1 MDTSNSNQDHDSHVA
16 EQTEDDNAY
25 MPPSPSMSE
34 SSMIFERNVED
45 PSYLYKTVSNNA
57 ANSLSRH
64 SSRTSLF
71 NHNNSSNRNFHNL
84 SQKSSAVNL
93 HLQPSRTNESIASY
107 QTYNPDFIV
116 QTPLDHRRTIENF
129 VPPALDAGCSIV
141 TDEAT
146 GLDDVDMVY
155 SRRPST
161 IGLDRALGRTR
172 SLSSQSFDNEASPA
186 HPRSPNEHGSR
197 LLRFYSYADMLS
209 DDNNNSASNS
219 TSTPSSANP
228 LRRPPMQN
236 HYSFSSSLLNS
247 PSHLPSPPSASTSP
261 SQHMNFTNPFII
273 SRRYSNTTVNNA
285 NGTGAGSA
293 TGAALSRS
301 PSNQQYLLKQQR
313 SPSGN
318 ARSRRNSNRPGSVA
332 NIMVGKP
339 KSKFHIESSGSEG
352 FSSEEED
359 NTMIERDTLNLK
371 QKLQSQL
378 AQPPSIAVNTINDN
392 HHQNN
397 NNINYNNSNNNNNNN
412 NNIKNNNQNSPAFPN
427 LNPGSKSNS
436 NSTITSMNPGTTE

>member
-1 MDTSNSNQDHDSHVA
+1 MDTSNHNQDHDSHVA
-16 EQTEDDNAY
+16 AQRENDNNY

-57 ANSLSRH
+57 ANSLSRQ

-84 SQKSSAVNL
+84 SQRSSAVNL

-107 QTYNPDFIV
+107 QTYNPDFVV
-116 QTPLDHRRTIENF
+116 QTPLDHRRTLENF

-141 TDEAT
+141 TDDTT

-172 SLSSQSFDNEASPA
+172 SLSSQSFDNETSPA
-186 HPRSPNEHGSR
+186 HLRSPNDHGSR

-209 DDNNNSASNS
+209 DDNNNNVSNATS
-219 TSTPSSANP
+219 TSSTANP
-228 LRRPPMQN
+228 LRRPPMQG

-247 PSHLPSPPSASTSP
+247 PSHLPSPPSASASP
-261 SQHMNFTNPFII
+261 PQHMNFTNPFII
-273 SRRYSNTTVNNA
+273 SRRYSNTTINNA
-285 NGTGAGSA
+285 NGGTSAGST

-313 SPSGN
+313 SPSGST
-318 ARSRRNSNRPGSVA
+318 RSRRNSNRPGSAA
-332 NIMVGKP
+332 NIMIGKP

-359 NTMIERDTLNLK
+359 NTMIERDKLNLK

-378 AQPPSIAVNTINDN
+378 AQPPSIANMVNDN
-392 HHQNN
+392 HNN
-397 NNINYNNSNNNNNNN
+397 TNKHKNTIN
-412 NNIKNNNQNSPAFPN
+412 NNIKNSPAFTN
-427 LNPGSKSNS
+427 SNPSSKSNS
-436 NSTITSMNPGTTE
+436 NSTITSMNPDTTK

>member
-1 MDTSNSNQDHDSHVA
+1 MDTSNGNGDHDSHVA
-16 EQTEDDNAY
+16 VQTEDDDTY

-57 ANSLSRH
+57 ANPLSRQ

-71 NHNNSSNRNFHNL
+71 NHNNTSNRNIHNL

-116 QTPLDHRRTIENF
+116 QTPLDHRRTLENF

-141 TDEAT
+141 TDETT

-161 IGLDRALGRTR
+161 IGLDKALGRTR
-172 SLSSQSFDNEASPA
+172 SLSSQSFENETSPA

-209 DDNNNSASNS
+209 DDNNINNNNN
-219 TSTPSSANP
+219 TTTTPSSANP

-236 HYSFSSSLLNS
+236 HYSFSSSIMNS
-247 PSHLPSPPSASTSP
+247 PSHLPSPPSASASP
-261 SQHMNFTNPFII
+261 PQHMSFTNPFII
-273 SRRYSNTTVNNA
+273 SRRYSNTTINNA
-285 NGTGAGSA
+285 SGAGSGGNSA
-293 TGAALSRS
+293 GAVLSRS

-313 SPSGN
+313 SPSGTGH
-318 ARSRRNSNRPGSVA
+318 SRKNSNRPGSA
-332 NIMVGKP
+332 TNIMIGKP

-359 NTMIERDTLNLK
+359 NDTISRGKLHLK
-371 QKLQSQL
+371 QKLESQL
-378 AQPPSIAVNTINDN
+378 APSPSIAVNTTN
-392 HHQNN
+392 H
-397 NNINYNNSNNNNNNN
+397 NNNNNNN
-412 NNIKNNNQNSPAFPN
+412 SNKNNPAF
-427 LNPGSKSNS
+427 LNSNPSSKSNS
-436 NSTITSMNPGTTE
+436 NSTITAMNPSAAK